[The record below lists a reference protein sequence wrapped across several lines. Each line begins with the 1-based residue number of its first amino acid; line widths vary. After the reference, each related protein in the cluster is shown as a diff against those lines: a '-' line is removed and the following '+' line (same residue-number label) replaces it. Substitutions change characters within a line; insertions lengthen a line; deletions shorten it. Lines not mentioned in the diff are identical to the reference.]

1 MSELKIVYRPLADI
15 HPYARNPRNNE
26 EAVKAVA
33 ASIQAFG
40 FLVPIILDTEENRE
54 IVAGDTRYKAAQ
66 MLRLSEVPTVLA
78 DDLTEDQIKAYRLA
92 DNRVAEIA
100 IWDLP
105 LLDEAMEEIGDAFD
119 MGEFGF
125 NLGITGDVYEPN
137 DTSKEIDAEAF
148 GDEAFEYQCPEC
160 GFMFNE
166 YDS

>member
-1 MSELKIVYRPLADI
+1 MSELKIVYRPLSEI
-15 HPYARNPRNNE
+15 HPYERNPRNNE

-40 FLVPIILDTEENRE
+40 FLVPIILDNEESRI
-54 IVAGDTRYKAAQ
+54 IVAGHTRYKAAALLHLQ
-66 MLRLSEVPTVLA
+66 EVPTVLA
-78 DDLTEDQIKAYRLA
+78 DDLSEEQIKAYRLA

-105 LLDEAMEEIGDAFD
+105 LLGEAMEEIGDAFD

-125 NLGITGDVYEPN
+125 DLGVGDVYEPN
-137 DTSKEIDAEAF
+137 DTSKEIDAGAF
-148 GDEAFEYQCPEC
+148 DDETFEYQCPEC

-166 YDS
+166 YQ

>member
-66 MLRLSEVPTVLA
+66 MLHLSEVPTVLA

>member
-1 MSELKIVYRPLADI
+1 MSELKIVYRPLSEI

-26 EAVKAVA
+26 AAVKAVA

-66 MLRLSEVPTVLA
+66 MLHLSEVPTVLA

-125 NLGITGDVYEPN
+125 DLGVGDVYEPN

-148 GDEAFEYQCPEC
+148 GDETFEYQCPEC

-166 YDS
+166 YDN